1 MRMAANLRARAVKQ
15 ALQQLIGDFLS
26 AILFLVIY
34 AISGNLV
41 AAAGI
46 AVAAGLAQFARL
58 NLIGRRIEPVQWM
71 SLGLVVMLGGT
82 TMLTQSPRFMM
93 VKPTIVHWAVAA
105 VMLRRGWMVRYLPE
119 IVLRNV
125 PEPTIVAA
133 GYAWAALLAALGLAN
148 LIIALRFDFAIWA
161 WFISVGSVGAKL
173 AAFALQYGVF
183 RTIIRQRI
191 AHSAT

>member
-34 AISGNLV
+34 ALSGNLV

>member
-173 AAFALQYGVF
+173 AAFTLQYGVF

>member
-93 VKPTIVHWAVAA
+93 VS
-105 VMLRRGWMVRYLPE
+105 RRSSTGRSPL
-119 IVLRNV
+119 
-125 PEPTIVAA
+125 
-133 GYAWAALLAALGLAN
+133 
-148 LIIALRFDFAIWA
+148 
-161 WFISVGSVGAKL
+161 
-173 AAFALQYGVF
+173 
-183 RTIIRQRI
+183 
-191 AHSAT
+191 

>member
-71 SLGLVVMLGGT
+71 SLGLVVILGGT